1 MRRKFHSVEKK
12 MRPKFMLK
20 GCCSIFIPTV
30 LKIVM
35 KKNPFYELCLEES
48 PVRLMFSSR
57 LRCFELRKLD
67 GSA

>member
-1 MRRKFHSVEKK
+1 
-12 MRPKFMLK
+12 MLK

-48 PVRLMFSSR
+48 PGRLMFSSR